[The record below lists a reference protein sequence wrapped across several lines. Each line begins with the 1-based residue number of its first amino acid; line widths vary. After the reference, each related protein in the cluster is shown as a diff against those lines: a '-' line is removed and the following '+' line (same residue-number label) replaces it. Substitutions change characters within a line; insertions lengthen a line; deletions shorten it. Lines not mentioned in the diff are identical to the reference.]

1 MNQKSG
7 KPGKASEIRTFQNLT
22 ETANSTCKTIPDP
35 FLLYQFFPF
44 FPELTAEA
52 DASAVEFFKSQKKKI
67 NKCLHFGN
75 ICAIMV
81 KNTKITQEVPM
92 KELNETQRKM
102 YEYLAEQAQR
112 GVMPT
117 VREIGSHVGLK
128 STGSVQR
135 YLERLEE
142 AGYIERDPMLSRSI
156 RVKGEKQPTVQVP
169 LLGTVTA
176 GMPILAHESIE
187 GYVPFMCTGGNDKSL
202 FALRVRG
209 DSMVNAGILS
219 GDIIIAE
226 KTPTAANGEIVVALL
241 EDEATVKRFYKENG
255 HFRLQP
261 ENDDYAP
268 IISDEVI
275 VLGRVISLMRSYN

>member
-1 MNQKSG
+1 
-7 KPGKASEIRTFQNLT
+7 
-22 ETANSTCKTIPDP
+22 
-35 FLLYQFFPF
+35 
-44 FPELTAEA
+44 
-52 DASAVEFFKSQKKKI
+52 
-67 NKCLHFGN
+67 
-75 ICAIMV
+75 
-81 KNTKITQEVPM
+81 M

-102 YEYLAEQAQR
+102 YEYLAEQAQK
-112 GVMPT
+112 GVVPS
-117 VREIGSHVGLK
+117 VREIGEHVGLK

-142 AGYIERDPMLSRSI
+142 AGYIERDAMRSRSI
-156 RVKGEKQPTVQVP
+156 RVRGEMQPTVQVP

-176 GMPILAHESIE
+176 GMPILAYEAIE
-187 GYVPFMCTGGNDKSL
+187 GYVPFMGSVSSEKSL

-268 IISDEVI
+268 ILTDEVI
-275 VLGRVISLMRSYN
+275 VLGRVISLIRNY

>member
-1 MNQKSG
+1 
-7 KPGKASEIRTFQNLT
+7 
-22 ETANSTCKTIPDP
+22 
-35 FLLYQFFPF
+35 
-44 FPELTAEA
+44 
-52 DASAVEFFKSQKKKI
+52 
-67 NKCLHFGN
+67 
-75 ICAIMV
+75 
-81 KNTKITQEVPM
+81 M
-92 KELNETQRKM
+92 KELNEIQRKM
-102 YEYLAEQAQR
+102 YEYLAEQAQH
-112 GVMPT
+112 GAVPS
-117 VREIGSHVGLK
+117 VREIGRHVGLK

-156 RVKGEKQPTVQVP
+156 RVKGEKEPTVQVP

-187 GYVPFMCTGGNDKSL
+187 GYVPFMGRAASEKAL

-241 EDEATVKRFYKENG
+241 EDEATVKRFYKEDG

-268 IISDEVI
+268 IITDEVI
-275 VLGRVISLMRSYN
+275 VLGKVVSLIRNY